1 MMLLA
6 SGPLCPSSSTR
17 HPLLCLR
24 SWGQGILSCPFPG
37 RPSLNKLH
45 FIPIYV
51 WAEEGLTL
59 EVCVRPREED
69 VDEKVPKVPWRREE
83 ATPKWVA
90 AGWREWWGS
99 RTRGRTS

>member
-1 MMLLA
+1 M
-6 SGPLCPSSSTR
+6 
-17 HPLLCLR
+17 
-24 SWGQGILSCPFPG
+24 
-37 RPSLNKLH
+37 
-45 FIPIYV
+45 
-51 WAEEGLTL
+51 WAKEGLTL